1 VINRFH
7 NNTDKSRAKNLFL
20 ISKSSQHTK
29 YVRTGASQQANKTG
43 PHDVTLEFRTQK
55 LPNFQDQIEI
65 NTRKQIQSTLTNVK
79 HYANIFFKQT
89 TLMKINIFNPIAQ

>member
-55 LPNFQDQIEI
+55 LPHFQDQIKI
-65 NTRKQIQSTLTNVK
+65 NTPKQIQSTLTNVK
-79 HYANIFFKQT
+79 H
-89 TLMKINIFNPIAQ
+89 MPIYFLNRQP